1 MLTLNPQSE
10 YDLLWWLKFQK
21 SKWKKEQ
28 KTNKE
33 QKKENKQRN
42 SDGYEDYEIWV
53 ATHFCGSIF
62 WSKDIKMVPIS
73 QGC

>member
-28 KTNKE
+28 KTNKDK
-33 QKKENKQRN
+33 KKENKQTSDCTSLKDFNTYMRN
-42 SDGYEDYEIWV
+42 I
-53 ATHFCGSIF
+53 
-62 WSKDIKMVPIS
+62 
-73 QGC
+73 